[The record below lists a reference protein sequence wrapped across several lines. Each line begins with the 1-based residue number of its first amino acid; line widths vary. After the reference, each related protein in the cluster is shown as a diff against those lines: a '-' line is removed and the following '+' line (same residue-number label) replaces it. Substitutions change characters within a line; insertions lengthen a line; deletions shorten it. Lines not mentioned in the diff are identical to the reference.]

1 MKEWLQAS
9 TISLFAVFAP
19 IKAIIIT
26 VGFLIVMDCIT
37 GIFAAMKRGE
47 KISSA
52 ALRRTVTKAFVYQ
65 SAVIT
70 GFLVE
75 VYLIDKAFPINKV
88 VAGLIGVV
96 EFKSILENLN
106 TIHGENLFK
115 SIIEKLG
122 SINDKLNKKD

>member
-9 TISLFAVFAP
+9 TISILAVFAP
-19 IKAIIIT
+19 IKAILIT
-26 VGFLIVMDCIT
+26 VGFLIFMDCIT
-37 GIFAAMKRGE
+37 GMLASRKRGE
-47 KISSA
+47 KITSA

-75 VYLIDKAFPINKV
+75 TYLIDKAIPINKI

-106 TIHGENLFK
+106 TIHGDDLFK
-115 SIIEKLG
+115 KLIEKLG
-122 SINDKLNKKD
+122 SINDKSKED